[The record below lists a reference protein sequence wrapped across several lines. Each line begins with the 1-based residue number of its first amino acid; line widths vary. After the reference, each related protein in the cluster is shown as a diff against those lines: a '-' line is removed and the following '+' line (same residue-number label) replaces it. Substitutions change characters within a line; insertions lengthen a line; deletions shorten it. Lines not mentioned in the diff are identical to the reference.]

1 MGYRPWT
8 MDKQNM
14 DQLNDHIAIVNS
26 KLQQLLKQY
35 DFLLKENQKQQEHI
49 RVMQKEQQANKE
61 LLEAL
66 QQQNLVLKASV
77 TEMAPAEKKELEQ
90 KINQYIKNIDKCI
103 SLLSQ

>member
-1 MGYRPWT
+1 M
-8 MDKQNM
+8 NN
-14 DQLNDHIAIVNS
+14 QLQDHIASINT

-35 DFLLKENQKQQEHI
+35 DFLLKENEKQQQLI
-49 RVMQKEQQANKE
+49 AVLQKEQETGKE
-61 LLEAL
+61 RLASL

-77 TEMAPAEKKELEQ
+77 SDMDPADKKELEQ